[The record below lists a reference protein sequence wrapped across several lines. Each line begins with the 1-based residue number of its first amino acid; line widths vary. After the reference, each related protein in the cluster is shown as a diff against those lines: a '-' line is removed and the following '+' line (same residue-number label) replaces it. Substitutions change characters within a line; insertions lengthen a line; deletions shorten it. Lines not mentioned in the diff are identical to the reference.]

1 MKKRNEAEKQ
11 RRLLKKGS
19 RRFTRGQL
27 FIRRLIPVTLC
38 AAVLSAAATAVVCR
52 AVTDDIADGERM
64 VTRYYADT
72 LETKYS
78 EKVSDE
84 QRGSFE
90 AELKFRAIS
99 NSGIS
104 ADGSEGGSS
113 IIYDAET
120 GEILA
125 DSSKGG
131 CLIVKRDA
139 EEKPKYYI
147 CDESAV
153 DELIKMTEERDPLYT
168 GYYWKE
174 IYIKDNRFI
183 PSVMEIEALDSNFD
197 ETGSEE
203 YKFDISADGWEK
215 VTAGEEGINFC
226 LIGGVPENEESFR
239 HLESRIGYNMSLRE
253 TTEEEGG
260 RDFTYQI
267 PVTLDGKDCRFVHT
281 VSIDAFGG
289 FTMYFMVSYAV
300 VFAASLLIAW
310 LWASKN
316 YADLKAH
323 YALDDYRRETTNAM
337 AHDLKSPLMVISGF
351 AENLKNAD
359 SKEKRDHYADA
370 IIENVSYMDG
380 IICDVLDLAKL
391 ETGAA
396 KGKTE
401 NIELKDITAEVL
413 KRYELAL
420 SQKEIS
426 VQLCGG
432 AVIEGDRAMMTHAI
446 DNLISNAVK
455 YTVKS
460 GKIDINITDKAY
472 VITNDCEN
480 MDGVNVAEL
489 WKPFV
494 KGDNARGGKQGSGIG
509 LPITENVFRLHGFS
523 MNIEYSDG
531 KFTVRTEL

>member
-27 FIRRLIPVTLC
+27 FVRRLIPVTLC
-38 AAVLSAAATAVVCR
+38 AAALSAAATAVVCR
-52 AVTDDIADGERM
+52 ALTYDIAEGERM
-64 VTRYYADT
+64 VLRYYADV
-72 LETKYS
+72 LQTKYS
-78 EKVSDE
+78 EKVSEDE
-84 QRGSFE
+84 RGTFE
-90 AELKFRAIS
+90 AELKFRAVSSS
-99 NSGIS
+99 N
-104 ADGSEGGSS
+104 ALSEGNEGGAS

-131 CLIVKRDA
+131 CIVVKREND
-139 EEKPKYYI
+139 KPVYYM

-153 DELIKMTEERDPLYT
+153 DELLKMTEGRDVSYT
-168 GYYWKE
+168 EYYWKE
-174 IYIKDNRFI
+174 VYIKDNRFI
-183 PSVMEIEALDSNFD
+183 PSVFEIEQLDRNYD
-197 ETGSEE
+197 TVGSEE
-203 YKFDISADGWEK
+203 YRFDISADGWEM
-215 VTAGEEGINFC
+215 VTVGKDEINFC
-226 LIGGVPENEESFR
+226 MIGGMPENEEAYK
-239 HLESRIGYNMSLRE
+239 HLERRREYNMSLRE
-253 TTEEEGG
+253 TTEEEDG
-260 RDFTYQI
+260 RIFTYQI
-267 PVTLDGKDCRFVHT
+267 PITIDGKDCRFSNT
-281 VSIDAFGG
+281 VIIDTFGG
-289 FTMYFMVSYAV
+289 FSVYFIASYAA
-300 VFAASLLIAW
+300 VFAVSLVIAW

-337 AHDLKSPLMVISGF
+337 AHDLKSPLMAISGY

-380 IICDVLDLAKL
+380 IICDVLSLAKL

-401 NIELKDITAEVL
+401 NIELKDITAEVI
-413 KRYELAL
+413 KRYEPAL
-420 SQKEIS
+420 SEKEIS

-432 AVIEGDRAMMTHAI
+432 AVIEGDRVMMTHAI

-494 KGDNARGGKQGSGIG
+494 KGDNARSGKQGSGIG
-509 LPITENVFRLHGFS
+509 LSITENVFRLHGFS

-531 KFTVRTEL
+531 KFTVRTVL